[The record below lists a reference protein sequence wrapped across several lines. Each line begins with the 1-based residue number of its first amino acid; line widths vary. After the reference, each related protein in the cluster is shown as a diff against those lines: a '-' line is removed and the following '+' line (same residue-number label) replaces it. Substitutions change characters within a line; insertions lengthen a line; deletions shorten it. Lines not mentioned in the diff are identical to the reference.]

1 MRLNETERDV
11 IAEVLRNAYRYY
23 DNPDNMEMLGVGR
36 VNPANIRSWVTL
48 VDVAHVDFEADYGI
62 DVEKLDMKLA
72 AMTDGE
78 RAQLL
83 LSFPLHHW

>member
-23 DNPDNMEMLGVGR
+23 DDPDNMKWLEVGR
-36 VNPANIRSWVTL
+36 VNPANIRNWLAL
-48 VDVAHVDFEADYGI
+48 VGAAHVDFESKYGI
-62 DVEKLDMKLA
+62 NVEKLDMKLA

-83 LSFPLHHW
+83 LSYPLHHW